1 MMGQHRNHRGRKGAV
16 WMPSGALKTR
26 LGFLI
31 CLIALLAQLCFPLV
45 HQCEHLLEGFI
56 TSAALGVEQ
65 GVPLRIEAAGS
76 EEEEHHSHHDAATCP
91 ICQAALSC
99 RFFAT
104 PTISLSQIL
113 ALPVQRFGDSAFT
126 LVIANPDILISGPRG
141 PPSSL

>member
-1 MMGQHRNHRGRKGAV
+1 MGQHRDHRGRIGEV

-31 CLIALLAQLCFPLV
+31 CLIALLTQLYFPLV

-65 GVPLRIEAAGS
+65 GAPLRIEAAES

-99 RFFAT
+99 RYFAT
-104 PTISLSQIL
+104 PTISLSLIL
-113 ALPVQRFGDSAFT
+113 GLPVQRFCLGAFT
-126 LVIANPDILISGPRG
+126 SIIANPDILIFGPRG
-141 PPSSL
+141 PPISL